1 MPKTIEL
8 TVEIVVQRVSCPG
21 VWLCQDGSVS
31 LIVSA
36 LGTSYET
43 CTLPPTFPLEFND
56 RLYFRKRFQET
67 CALSNMCCLLKDE
80 TLYCEL
86 VQWCQNCNT
95 GECNILAQYLGSL
108 SDVLF
113 PPKMCCND
121 GVDLLMRRS
130 KKYPGILSP
139 KIEIAT
145 KVRIDEVWNDQS
157 EPFNVNIQ
165 NFKNIATCNC
175 VARTGPRQKTVCHTP
190 EYHRTKCHTGIPCD
204 KSQSRSRSH
213 SGGSGTSVSRG
224 PDKFLCAYTE
234 NKYRT
239 GLPSTKPRP
248 RSGGSNSSV
257 SRGYQDKFRCGYSEN
272 KCHTRLPS
280 NKSRSRS
287 RSGGSCSSGSRKQD
301 KFRSGYL
308 DAACKRPVS
317 ASAQPRRDFCVFNV
331 NVVPDDFWNKAAGN
345 YDDGDESGKKPDYP
359 PSEDKKVQ
367 LESRYVD
374 DDIKHTPECEDTPN
388 ISHTVHTH
396 AYENKPCLCEICRRY
411 HELFHADLDAQV
423 S

>member
-43 CTLPPTFPLEFND
+43 CTLPPTFPIEFKD

-86 VQWCQNCNT
+86 VQWCQNCES
-95 GECNILAQYLGSL
+95 GQCNILAQYLGSL

-113 PPKMCCND
+113 PPKMCCSD

-145 KVRIDEVWNDQS
+145 KVRIDEVWDQKS
-157 EPFNVNIQ
+157 EQFNVNIQ
-165 NFKNIATCNC
+165 NIKNITDCNC
-175 VARTGPRQKTVCHTP
+175 IPRSGPRQKTVCHTP
-190 EYHRTKCHTGIPCD
+190 EYHRNKCPTGTPGTKC
-204 KSQSRSRSH
+204 R
-213 SGGSGTSVSRG
+213 
-224 PDKFLCAYTE
+224 
-234 NKYRT
+234 
-239 GLPSTKPRP
+239 
-248 RSGGSNSSV
+248 
-257 SRGYQDKFRCGYSEN
+257 
-272 KCHTRLPS
+272 
-280 NKSRSRS
+280 SRSRS
-287 RSGGSCSSGSRKQD
+287 RSGGSGSSVSRGQD
-301 KFRSGYL
+301 KFRCAYS
-308 DAACKRPVS
+308 
-317 ASAQPRRDFCVFNV
+317 
-331 NVVPDDFWNKAAGN
+331 
-345 YDDGDESGKKPDYP
+345 EKPDFAAN
-359 PSEDKKVQ
+359 SEEKKVL

-374 DDIKHTPECEDTPN
+374 VDERHTHGYEDIQT
-388 ISHTVHTH
+388 ISHTNG
-396 AYENKPCLCEICRRY
+396 YEKSKPCVCEICKRY
-411 HELFHADLDAQV
+411 HELFHSDSDAHV